1 MTPAAAFQELL
12 AALDRLDIP
21 YLVSGSVASSVHGV
35 ARATRDIDVLVDMR
49 ENQVAPLASA
59 LSKNFYAD
67 AGMMRD
73 AILGRRAF
81 NVIHYATAY
90 KFDLFP
96 APSDAYTQ
104 AQFARRQLGRFPVE
118 NEEVRF
124 QVASPEDSILS
135 KLVWYRSGGE
145 VSDQQWRDVLGIV
158 KMQGTRLDLEYLRK
172 WGPQLGVDDLLSR
185 ALND

>member
-1 MTPAAAFQELL
+1 VTPAAAFQELL
-12 AALDRLDIP
+12 GALDRLGIP

-35 ARATRDIDVLVDMR
+35 ARATRDMDLLVDIR
-49 ENQVAPLASA
+49 DSQVGPLASA
-59 LSKNFYAD
+59 LSKHFYAD
-67 AGMMRD
+67 AEMMQEGIR
-73 AILGRRAF
+73 RKRAF

-104 AQFARRQLGRFPVE
+104 AQFARRQPGRFPVE
-118 NEEVRF
+118 NEEVQF

-158 KMQGTRLDLEYLRK
+158 KMQGARLDLEYLRN
-172 WGPQLGVDDLLSR
+172 WAAQLGVDDLLSR